1 MRLSTIACGH
11 PAGDERHCVLR
22 LAAGA
27 ATGQNRARMEAGV
40 EGEALKDAVR
50 QLAAELEAKMAGPQQ
65 GVGTFCDHALLG
77 FIAQLEQI
85 DASRPWEEGL
95 SHLSDSVQSLRLA
108 FQRVQLLLARRAQ
121 GRFVEYEDRR
131 RSVPAGLHGPSDLGY
146 FDTVMSQG
154 AFDCLRWK
162 GLPLFKTAYDAAIY
176 PMLLWDLK
184 PRTILELGSGCGASA
199 TWLVD
204 LAAAFGLS
212 PAVYSVD
219 LKAPP
224 LSDGRITFLEGDL
237 NAVEAVLPEPL
248 LRRATHPWLVVEDA
262 HVNVEG
268 VLRHV
273 HPHLAAGDYLVVEDS
288 AGKQNDIRRF
298 LATVPGCYK
307 VDAYYTDF
315 FGRNVTCAQDSILVR
330 MVHP

>member
-1 MRLSTIACGH
+1 
-11 PAGDERHCVLR
+11 
-22 LAAGA
+22 
-27 ATGQNRARMEAGV
+27 
-40 EGEALKDAVR
+40 
-50 QLAAELEAKMAGPQQ
+50 
-65 GVGTFCDHALLG
+65 
-77 FIAQLEQI
+77 
-85 DASRPWEEGL
+85 
-95 SHLSDSVQSLRLA
+95 VQS
-108 FQRVQLLLARRAQ
+108 LLARRAQ

-131 RSVPAGLHGPSDLGY
+131 GSSSTGVHGSSDLGY
-146 FDTVMSQG
+146 FDAVMSQG

-199 TWLVD
+199 LWFTD

-212 PAVYSVD
+212 PTVYSVD
-219 LKAPP
+219 LKVPP
-224 LSDGRITFLEGDL
+224 LRDERITFLEGDL
-237 NAVEAVLPEPL
+237 SAVGSVLDEGL
-248 LRRATHPWLVVEDA
+248 LGRAAHPWLVVEDA

-298 LATVPGCYK
+298 LASAPGCYK

-315 FGRNVTCAQDSILVR
+315 FGRNVTCAEDSILVR
-330 MVHP
+330 MAQP